1 MSYYRVL
8 FTLIIIT
15 SSFLTVEA
23 QRPVILKP
31 ADSSSIG
38 TLLKY
43 DGKVILRG
51 VGNSFTQPLHWK
63 KNDFLKL
70 GTLLVGTFALSFI
83 DESSSEYFIG
93 IEPDVPRV
101 IKKFGW
107 YAGSP
112 QNYFAATA
120 GIYGFGLL
128 TKNEKVRKT
137 GVLIIAASVTT
148 GAFQSIMKYA
158 VGRARPSENIGSTSF
173 KPFTNIAGYHSFPS
187 GHTILSVTM
196 AHSIAKQFDNTWAK
210 VGIYT
215 VGSIAPFSRLLEG
228 AHWLTDVVF
237 STVIS
242 IVIVDGI
249 DKYLFT
255 TKSYDYPTKNKP
267 ISWNLKFSGNQLGIA
282 GTF

>member
-1 MSYYRVL
+1 MSYCKTIIFAV
-8 FTLIIIT
+8 IIT
-15 SSFLTVEA
+15 VFISESYGQKKPLY
-23 QRPVILKP
+23 KP
-31 ADSSSIG
+31 ADTASIG

-43 DGKVILRG
+43 DGRVALRG
-51 VGNSFTQPLHWK
+51 VGNSFTQPLRWK
-63 KNDFLKL
+63 GNDYLKM

-83 DESSSEYFIG
+83 DEQSSEYFIG
-93 IEPDVPRV
+93 IEPDVPNV

-148 GAFQSIMKYA
+148 GAFQSIMKFA
-158 VGRARPSENIGSTSF
+158 VGRARPSENVGSTAF
-173 KPFTNIAGYHSFPS
+173 KPFTSLSGYHSFPS

-210 VGIYT
+210 VGIYSL
-215 VGSIAPFSRLLEG
+215 GSIAPFSRLLEG

-237 STVIS
+237 STAIS

-249 DKYLFT
+249 DKYLFKT
-255 TKSYDYPTKNKP
+255 ESYNYPTKKKP
-267 ISWNLKFSGNQLGIA
+267 ISWNLQFSGNQIGMI

>member
-1 MSYYRVL
+1 MSYYKII

-15 SSFLTVEA
+15 SCFLTVEA
-23 QRPVILKP
+23 QKKPLIKP

-43 DGKVILRG
+43 DGKVTLRG
-51 VGNSFTQPLHWK
+51 VGNSFTQPLRWK
-63 KNDFLKL
+63 RNDFIKL
-70 GTLLVGTFALSFI
+70 GTLLAGTFALSFI
-83 DESSSEYFIG
+83 DESSSEFFID
-93 IEPDVPRV
+93 IEPDVPEG
-101 IKKFGW
+101 IKNFGW
-107 YAGSP
+107 YAGKP
-112 QNYFAATA
+112 QYYFAATA

-148 GAFQSIMKYA
+148 GVFQSVMKYA
-158 VGRARPSENIGSTSF
+158 VGRARPSENVGSTAF
-173 KPFTNIAGYHSFPS
+173 KPFTNISGYHSFPS

-196 AHSIAKQFDNTWAK
+196 AHSIAKQVDNTWAK

-215 VGSIAPFSRLLEG
+215 LGSIAPFSRLLEG
-228 AHWLTDVVF
+228 AHWLTDVAF
-237 STVIS
+237 SAVIS

-255 TKSYDYPTKNKP
+255 TKSYDYPTKDKP
-267 ISWNLKFSGNQLGIA
+267 ISWNLKFSGNQLGIV